1 MCNVPFPDSRAAAWI
16 FVDHISS
23 NMTKNSGTA
32 TVKDISRHR
41 ARRLAIGRNVYKPSD
56 LMFKI
61 LPEELFLGILC
72 LERKRAERSRK
83 KFLLLLIDAEDAR
96 NSDRNSDILAGVVK
110 AADVAR
116 RETDPA
122 GWYKERAVLG
132 IIFTELG
139 SAEDAAAI
147 RRLQAKVHAALAA
160 HLAPQ
165 DLDFV
170 GVSVHVFGGDS
181 DDDDISAD
189 PIFYPD
195 LVHEQESK
203 KLPFLLKRVMD
214 VLGSLAAIIVL
225 SPLFVIAAVV
235 IKLTSEGPVLFKQER
250 LGQFGKPFTCFKFR
264 SMKANN
270 NHQIHQEFITKVI
283 KGTYNA
289 GEEQEGACIYKMTR
303 DPRVTP
309 VGQLLRRTSLDELPQ
324 FFNVLKGD
332 MSLVGPRPPIAY
344 EYKEYDVWHRRRV
357 LEVKPGITGLWQ
369 VRGRSRVRFDDMVRL
384 DLQYARYWSLWLDIR
399 ILLAT
404 PRAVAFGG
412 DAF

>member
-1 MCNVPFPDSRAAAWI
+1 
-16 FVDHISS
+16 
-23 NMTKNSGTA
+23 MTNQPA
-32 TVKDISRHR
+32 VKDISR
-41 ARRLAIGRNVYKPSD
+41 RRLRPRDITTRPALKPAD
-56 LMFKI
+56 LTLEI

-83 KFLLLLIDAEDAR
+83 KFLLLLVDAEDAIR
-96 NSDRNSDILAGVVK
+96 TDRKSEILAGIVK
-110 AADVAR
+110 ATDTAR

-122 GWYKERAVLG
+122 GWYKERAILG

-139 SAEDAAAI
+139 TAENSAAI
-147 RRLQAKVHAALAA
+147 RRLHEKMYGALAA
-160 HLAPQ
+160 QLTSK
-165 DLDFV
+165 DLEL
-170 GVSVHVFGGDS
+170 VSISIHAFGSDS
-181 DDDDISAD
+181 DDDDDISTD

-195 LVHEQESK
+195 LAHRYESK

-214 VLGSLAAIIVL
+214 VAGSLAAIVVL
-225 SPLFVIAAVV
+225 SPLFLLIAAA
-235 IKLTSEGPVLFKQER
+235 IKLTSKGPVLFKQER
-250 LGQFGKPFTCFKFR
+250 LGQFGKTFTCLKFR
-264 SMKANN
+264 SMKPQNDPK
-270 NHQIHQEFITKVI
+270 IHQKFITQVI
-283 KGTYNA
+283 KGTYDGNPA
-289 GEEQEGACIYKMTR
+289 EHGAPVYKMTR

-309 VGQLLRRTSLDELPQ
+309 IGQLIRRTSLDELPQ
-324 FFNVLKGD
+324 FFNVLRGD

-344 EYKEYDVWHRRRV
+344 EYRVYDVWHRRRV

-384 DLQYARYWSLWLDIR
+384 DLQYVRGWSLWLDIR

>member
-1 MCNVPFPDSRAAAWI
+1 MLK
-16 FVDHISS
+16 
-23 NMTKNSGTA
+23 T
-32 TVKDISRHR
+32 
-41 ARRLAIGRNVYKPSD
+41 
-56 LMFKI
+56 

-83 KFLLLLIDAEDAR
+83 KFPLLLIDAQDAINTNR
-96 NSDRNSDILAGVVK
+96 KSEILAGVVK
-110 AADVAR
+110 AADAAR

-122 GWYKERAVLG
+122 GWYKERAILG

-139 SAEDAAAI
+139 AAEDAAAI
-147 RRLQAKVHAALAA
+147 RRLQEKVHAALAA
-160 HLAPQ
+160 QLAPQ

-170 GVSVHVFGGDS
+170 GVSVHIFGAES
-181 DDDDISAD
+181 DDDHNDISAD
-189 PIFYPD
+189 PTFYPD
-195 LVHEQESK
+195 LVHERESK
-203 KLPFLLKRVMD
+203 RLPFLLKRVMD
-214 VLGSLAAIIVL
+214 VAGSLAAIVAL
-225 SPLFVIAAVV
+225 SPLFLLIAAV
-235 IKLTSEGPVLFKQER
+235 IKLSSEGPVLFKQER

-283 KGTYNA
+283 KGTYNVGQA
-289 GEEQEGACIYKMTR
+289 QEGACIYKMTC

-309 VGQLLRRTSLDELPQ
+309 IGQFLRRTSLDELPQ

-384 DLQYARYWSLWLDIR
+384 DLQYARYWSLWLDVR

>member
-1 MCNVPFPDSRAAAWI
+1 
-16 FVDHISS
+16 
-23 NMTKNSGTA
+23 MTKKPGNA
-32 TVKDISRHR
+32 AVKEIPRHHRSRTR
-41 ARRLAIGRNVYKPSD
+41 GVKRNPAFQPSD
-56 LMFKI
+56 LMLKI

-83 KFLLLLIDAEDAR
+83 RFILLLIDAEDAA
-96 NSDRNSDILAGVVK
+96 NSGRKSEILSGLAR
-110 AADVAR
+110 AADASR

-122 GWYKERAVLG
+122 GWYKDRGILG

-139 SAEDAAAI
+139 TAEDSAAMLG
-147 RRLQAKVHAALAA
+147 LQEKVCAALAA
-160 HLAPQ
+160 ELNSQ
-165 DLDFV
+165 DLELV
-170 GVSVHVFGGDS
+170 GVSTHVFGADS
-181 DDDDISAD
+181 DDDDDISAD

-195 LVHEQESK
+195 LIHLHESK

-214 VLGSLAAIIVL
+214 VAGSLTAVIMLAPVFFL
-225 SPLFVIAAVV
+225 IAAA
-235 IKLTSEGPVLFKQER
+235 IKLTSKGPILFKQDR
-250 LGQFGKPFTCFKFR
+250 LGQFGKTFSCLKFR
-264 SMKANN
+264 SMNPNN
-270 NHQIHQEFITKVI
+270 SSKIHQDFITQVI
-283 KGTYNA
+283 KGTYDGNRA
-289 GEEQEGACIYKMTR
+289 EDGAPVYKMTR
-303 DPRVTP
+303 DPRVTR

-384 DLQYARYWSLWLDIR
+384 DLQYARGWSLWLDVR

-412 DAF
+412 DAY

>member
-1 MCNVPFPDSRAAAWI
+1 
-16 FVDHISS
+16 
-23 NMTKNSGTA
+23 MTNQPA
-32 TVKDISRHR
+32 VKDISR
-41 ARRLAIGRNVYKPSD
+41 RRLRPRDITTRPALKPAD
-56 LMFKI
+56 LTLEI

-83 KFLLLLIDAEDAR
+83 KFLLLLVDAEDAIR
-96 NSDRNSDILAGVVK
+96 TDRKSEILAGIVK
-110 AADVAR
+110 ATDMAR

-122 GWYKERAVLG
+122 GWYKERAILG

-139 SAEDAAAI
+139 TAENSAAI
-147 RRLQAKVHAALAA
+147 RRLHEKMYGALAA
-160 HLAPQ
+160 QLTSK
-165 DLDFV
+165 DLEL
-170 GVSVHVFGGDS
+170 VSISIHAFGSDS
-181 DDDDISAD
+181 DDDDDISTD

-195 LVHEQESK
+195 LAHRYESK

-214 VLGSLAAIIVL
+214 VAGSLAAIVVL
-225 SPLFVIAAVV
+225 SPLFLLIAAA
-235 IKLTSEGPVLFKQER
+235 IKLTSKGPVLFKQER
-250 LGQFGKPFTCFKFR
+250 LGQFGKRFTCLKFR
-264 SMKANN
+264 SMKPQNDPK
-270 NHQIHQEFITKVI
+270 IHQKFITQVI
-283 KGTYNA
+283 KGTYDGNPA
-289 GEEQEGACIYKMTR
+289 EHGAPVYKMTR

-309 VGQLLRRTSLDELPQ
+309 IGQLIRRTSLDELPQ
-324 FFNVLKGD
+324 FFNVLRGD

-344 EYKEYDVWHRRRV
+344 EYRVYDVWHRRRV

-384 DLQYARYWSLWLDIR
+384 DLQYVRGWSLWLDIR